1 MFEVCREWNGLPNT
15 RADLGRNLVH
25 KLGPVHQ
32 DDVAALRRHGHRNGT
47 ADALGG
53 TGDDAGLA
61 RETAGM
67 DHRCV
72 SPNAVTA
79 PLGENFS

>member
-1 MFEVCREWNGLPNT
+1 MRDMARPPAAVISAATSCT
-15 RADLGRNLVH
+15 

-32 DDVAALRRHGHRNGT
+32 DGVAVLRRHGHCDGA
-47 ADALGG
+47 ADTLGG
-53 TGDDAGLA
+53 AGDDAGLT